1 MCNAEEFLVTQT
13 GYWHAAATAGT
24 PMFVT
29 MADVES
35 KPIYE
40 IHKETKVLHS
50 SNVVLDHKR
59 GCTICTKLLSQ
70 EEHCETAK

>member
-1 MCNAEEFLVTQT
+1 MCNAEEFLVAQT

-40 IHKETKVLHS
+40 IHKEKKS
-50 SNVVLDHKR
+50 SVNAQH
-59 GCTICTKLLSQ
+59 LLASFSTFL
-70 EEHCETAK
+70 EL

>member
-1 MCNAEEFLVTQT
+1 MCNAEEFLVAQT

-29 MADVES
+29 MADVET

-40 IHKETKVLHS
+40 IHKETKVQCQCTALIGFLLHILRT
-50 SNVVLDHKR
+50 VK
-59 GCTICTKLLSQ
+59 
-70 EEHCETAK
+70 

>member
-1 MCNAEEFLVTQT
+1 MCNAEEFLVAQT

-40 IHKETKVLHS
+40 IHKEKKS
-50 SNVVLDHKR
+50 CIAAMWS
-59 GCTICTKLLSQ
+59 
-70 EEHCETAK
+70 